1 MFQEVEAQQRAATA
15 QHPFAK
21 FAPLTRV
28 RSVLHVAIRSR
39 STHSLRVKRDHST
52 VTHSRRCNLSPSSVC
67 I

>member
-28 RSVLHVAIRSR
+28 RSVLHVAIRSP
-39 STHSLRVKRDHST
+39 HSLRVKRDHST